1 MQALRWPLL
10 LSALVVFPPTATSAQ
25 WPPDSI
31 VNLQVLPED
40 TPFRQLVGTMR
51 GFAGGLGVRC
61 IFCHVGDDPSDLAST
76 NFASDE
82 KVKKRKAREMIRMVR
97 RINDELLANLPER
110 SDPPVE
116 VTCATCHHGVSKPV
130 GIRAI
135 LADKALE
142 HGPDSAIAEYDR
154 LREEY
159 YGSYSYDFKPFML
172 ANVAENIA
180 QQAPEVGIAL
190 CEYNLTLYP
199 EDMQTFL
206 TMAQIHQR
214 QGNTEGAIAA
224 LERGL
229 EVEPDNGFFKQS
241 IERLKNQD

>member
-1 MQALRWPLL
+1 MQAVRWLLL
-10 LSALVVFPPTATSAQ
+10 LSAVVVLAPAATSAQ

-40 TPFRQLVGTMR
+40 TPFRQLLGTMR

-61 IFCHVGDDPSDLAST
+61 IHCHVGDDPSDLSST
-76 NFASDE
+76 DFASDE
-82 KVKKRKAREMIRMVR
+82 KIEKRKAREMIRMVQ
-97 RINDELLANLPER
+97 RINNELLANVPER

-116 VTCATCHHGVSKPV
+116 VTCATCYHGVTKPI
-130 GIRAI
+130 GIRTI

-142 HGPDSAIAEYDR
+142 HGADSAIAEYDR
-154 LREEY
+154 MREQY
-159 YGSYSYDFKPFML
+159 YGSYSYDFKPFTL
-172 ANVAENIA
+172 ANVAERIA
-180 QQAPEVGIAL
+180 QQAPEAGLAL

-206 TMAQIHQR
+206 TMAQIHR
-214 QGNTEGAIAA
+214 GQGNIDGAIAA

-229 EVEPDNGFFKQS
+229 EVKPDNGFFKQS
-241 IERLKNQD
+241 IERLKNRD